1 MTIQFSTGRHRD
13 DPNGRLGRRVR
24 IAVVRLVL
32 LLGLALAAVAIS
44 GCGGDAEETSPAALE
59 GRLLPASE
67 VPRFKRERAFEWND
81 AIDLTVQGLFLP
93 QSTPPSRAVDLIED
107 ARFEAAVGEELV
119 ASKDDRFQGP
129 RMTID
134 VVQLGSD
141 DDAREVLDFLHK
153 EDLKQP
159 RSALCS
165 QNPGELEVEGI
176 PGAKGAEQVPRRN
189 PPEGAPP
196 PFVAYAV
203 EFAVGPVLYV
213 VAGSGGPGE
222 LSSSQVLDAAK
233 TLYERARG

>member
-1 MTIQFSTGRHRD
+1 MTTQFSTGRHRD
-13 DPNGRLGRRVR
+13 DPSGRLGRRVA

-32 LLGLALAAVAIS
+32 LLGLALAAVAVA
-44 GCGGDAEETSPAALE
+44 GCGGDDEEASPAALDV
-59 GRLLPASE
+59 RLLPASE
-67 VPRFKRERAFEWND
+67 VPGFMRERTFEWDD
-81 AIDLTVQGLFLP
+81 AIDLTVQGIFLP

-107 ARFEAAVGEELV
+107 AGFETAVGEELV
-119 ASKDDRFQGP
+119 GSKGDPFQGP
-129 RMTID
+129 HMTIA

-141 DDAREVLDFLHK
+141 DDAGEVLNFLHK
-153 EDLKQP
+153 EALKQP
-159 RSALCS
+159 CAALCS

-176 PGAKGAEQVPRRN
+176 PGAKGAEQVPQRN

-213 VAGSGGPGE
+213 VAGSGGPGQ

-233 TLYERARG
+233 TLYERARR